1 MSTDF
6 DSVVNRYG
14 TYSTQWDYVKDRF
27 GESDLLPF
35 TISDM
40 DFKAPSGVSD
50 VLIEAANRGIFGY
63 TRWNNPEF
71 KGAISNWYERRY
83 QSKISTDWI
92 VYSPS
97 VIFSLAKL
105 VEQFSDKGDK
115 VVTLSP
121 CYDAFINTISA
132 NDRQLV
138 QMNIGNGMD
147 FSELEKIF
155 STEHPK
161 IFLLC
166 NPHNPLGIAWTE
178 EQIEQFVDLCNAY
191 HVALISDEIHLDMV
205 RKGIKMNSVANY
217 FEQLTVQTAVL
228 SSASKSFNIPALG
241 CSYALIPNE
250 KDRLDFLFALKQKNA
265 LSSVPYLGMLA
276 TIECYNNQE
285 QWLDE
290 LREYIDNNFIFMR
303 DLLKSKL
310 QLDYQIPD
318 ATYLGWID
326 ITGLG
331 VSMED
336 LQAELVKNEK
346 VAIMDGRVYGNG
358 GLNHLRMNLGAPR
371 SKVEDGLNRLVEAV
385 NNLKVG
391 ED

>member
-1 MSTDF
+1 MSDF
-6 DSVVNRYG
+6 DEVVNRYG

-27 GESDLLPF
+27 GEANLLPF

-40 DFKAPSGVSD
+40 DFKAPQGVSD
-50 VLIEAANRGIFGY
+50 MLVDVAKRGVFGY

-71 KGAISNWYERRY
+71 KGAISNWYVGRY
-83 QSKISTDWI
+83 GVEVDSNWI

-105 VEQFSDKGDK
+105 VEQFSDPEDK

-132 NDRQLV
+132 NDRQLI
-138 QMNIGNGMD
+138 QLNINNGLD
-147 FSELEKIF
+147 FSELENIF
-155 STEHPK
+155 DREHPK

-166 NPHNPLGIAWTE
+166 NPHNPLGIAWSE
-178 EQIEQFVDLCNAY
+178 EQIGKFVELCNAY

-205 RKGIKMNSVANY
+205 RMGIKMNSVSEY
-217 FEQLTVQTAVL
+217 FHELTVPTAVL

-250 KDRLDFLFALKQKNA
+250 KDRIDFLFALKQKNA

-285 QWLDE
+285 KWLDD
-290 LREYIDNNFIFMR
+290 LRAYIDGNFNYMNSVLH
-303 DLLKSKL
+303 DELNLN
-310 QLDYQIPD
+310 YQIPD

-326 ITGLG
+326 ISPLDIN
-331 VSMED
+331 MET
-336 LQAELVKNEK
+336 LQDELVKNEK

-358 GLNHLRMNLGAPR
+358 GSNHLRMNLGAPR
-371 SKVEDGLNRLVEAV
+371 EKIVDGLDRLVQAV
-385 NNLKVG
+385 NNIRV
-391 ED
+391 